1 MSESDILD
9 CLLCKGE
16 KIPAEGFSGNRIHTM
31 KQNLDFLFGPIG
43 NEDPSDYIQLVEDE
57 DETYLTFNNS
67 SGEYSD
73 GIVAIQY
80 CPLCGRKLKSLKE
93 ETE

>member
-1 MSESDILD
+1 LS
-9 CLLCKGE
+9 CLLCNGE
-16 KIPAEGFSGNRIHTM
+16 KIPAEGFLKNSIHTM
-31 KQNLDFLFGPIG
+31 KQNLDFLFGS
-43 NEDPSDYIQLVEDE
+43 NEKEDPSDYIRLVEDK
-57 DETYLTFNNS
+57 DETYLAFNNS